1 MTPNNNNNNSNS
13 RASGNRYMDFR
24 MQSNTQNNGSEQGQ
38 KIWLWQMENHTNTS
52 ITREKA

>member
-1 MTPNNNNNNSNS
+1 MTPNNNNNS
-13 RASGNRYMDFR
+13 RASGNRRMDFR

-38 KIWLWQMENHTNTS
+38 KIWLWQMENTNAS